1 MSDLP
6 GGAVAELEL
15 RRARSARLAAVVRAD
30 AALQETLRRPLA
42 PAAKVALAAEIAV
55 SYVRV
60 RRQIRKVRLPELLEH
75 LREGIADRG
84 VPAWSATDEHVAAA
98 RLARAVMRL
107 LPRLPGDT
115 RCLTQSL
122 VLTAVL
128 ARRGIGSTLIISV
141 SPSAGFK
148 AHAWVE
154 HGGVPLLPA
163 DDASYGR
170 LVTL

>member
-1 MSDLP
+1 MADF
-6 GGAVAELEL
+6 EL
-15 RRARSARLAAVVRAD
+15 RRARTARVAAVVRGD
-30 AALQETLRRPLA
+30 AGLQQALRRPLA
-42 PAAKVALAAEIAV
+42 PAAKVALAAEIGV
-55 SYVRV
+55 SYLRV
-60 RRQIRKVRLPELLEH
+60 RRRIRKVRLPELLEH

-84 VPAWSATDEHVAAA
+84 VPAWSATEEHVAAV
-98 RLARAVMRL
+98 RLARSVMRL
-107 LPRLPGDT
+107 LPHLPGDT

-122 VLTAVL
+122 VLTAML

-141 SPSAGFK
+141 SPSADFK